1 MPSLPIRVRHR
12 SSRSLVYEGD
22 QTSQFVSCCCARAE
36 ADVRVSATRTR
47 RRFTAAYERRILDAA
62 AACTR
67 PGEIG
72 ALLRREGLYSSHL
85 TAWRAAARQGNALPP
100 RRGPA
105 PTAPNPLAPRVA
117 ELERALAQATRRAD
131 RAELIVDAKK
141 FSELIGLT
149 LPPLDASREPR

>member
-1 MPSLPIRVRHR
+1 MSLAPA
-12 SSRSLVYEGD
+12 LVLNPD
-22 QTSQFVSCCCARAE
+22 VS
-36 ADVRVSATRTR
+36 VSAARTR
-47 RRFTAAYERRILDAA
+47 RRFTTAYKRRVLDAA

-85 TAWRAAARQGNALPP
+85 AAWRAADRQGEALTQ
-100 RRGPA
+100 RRGPV

-117 ELERALAQATRRAD
+117 ALERALAQATRRAD
-131 RAELIVDAKK
+131 RAELIVDAQKK

-149 LPPLDASREPR
+149 LPPLDGSRETR

>member
-1 MPSLPIRVRHR
+1 VIEDVSLSPAPT
-12 SSRSLVYEGD
+12 LVLNPD
-22 QTSQFVSCCCARAE
+22 VS
-36 ADVRVSATRTR
+36 VSATRTR
-47 RRFTAAYERRILDAA
+47 RRFTAAYKRQILDAA

-85 TAWRAAARQGNALPP
+85 TAWRAADRQGEALTQ

-131 RAELIVDAKK
+131 RAELIVDAQKK
-141 FSELIGLT
+141 FSALIGLT
-149 LPPLDASREPR
+149 LPPLDASREAR